1 MKGNIHI
8 MNTSGQSRMI
18 YLQKKPIGARAQ
30 RGARRLLQRY
40 QLILMLL
47 PAVIIVILFNYVPMY
62 GVQIAFRDYTIVK
75 GFLGSPWVGL
85 KHFQRFFNSYNSI
98 TIIKNTILLSLYTIL
113 WSFPIPIFL
122 ALMLNQVNKNSFK
135 RTVQTITYLPYFIS
149 TVVMVGMIFLF
160 LSQQRGLYGA
170 LIKVFGME
178 NAPDLLSDPKWFRT
192 VYIFTG
198 VWQTTG
204 FASVIYLAALSGV
217 DPALYEAAIMD
228 GAGKLQRVFN
238 IDLPCLLPTITIM
251 FIIAMGNLMN
261 VGFEKTFLM
270 QNVVN
275 QPVSEVLATYVY
287 KVGLVNAQY
296 SFSAAVNLFNTGVNI
311 VLLLLTN
318 YASKRMSGN
327 SLL

>member
-1 MKGNIHI
+1 